1 MCQNIKHN
9 NLFDA
14 MMSKIPPEEKE
25 VLRKF
30 LVFEPSKRI
39 TVKEALK
46 LPYFE
51 ELHLEED

>member
-1 MCQNIKHN
+1 
-9 NLFDA
+9 